1 MSCPVSRIVSFG
13 AAGSPSHHNVGATAL
28 GTPGICGMKTIARAY
43 TWWPKL
49 DQEIERAVRVCTI
62 YQNIRNSPFSAP
74 DYWKKKT
81 VNRPHLILLLM
92 VYPRRWCLTTALTLH
107 QLILLNSHASMA
119 LSIYWFHLTTLN
131 PVRQP
136 RALCELLKMLW
147 LNRCLKVQ
155 RAFLWNRLANFL
167 FRYRPTPNQRLWS
180 LWMSANPF
188 QLIKYCWPRIVI
200 GLTFVRQEWSFLIKF
215 IL

>member
-1 MSCPVSRIVSFG
+1 
-13 AAGSPSHHNVGATAL
+13 
-28 GTPGICGMKTIARAY
+28 
-43 TWWPKL
+43 
-49 DQEIERAVRVCTI
+49 
-62 YQNIRNSPFSAP
+62 
-74 DYWKKKT
+74 
-81 VNRPHLILLLM
+81 M

-136 RALCELLKMLW
+136 RGLCELLKMLW

-200 GLTFVRQEWSFLIKF
+200 GLTFVRQEWSFLIMF
-215 IL
+215 IFITSMTQSRSCYQTGVYALRLKTIILRSWAGALWVSRICAKH